1 MNSSKYLLSN
11 AKIAV
16 KLRSLALGPPP
27 PKKKGRKKVH
37 KKKKIEINVVNTNR
51 WFIGNPQSIF
61 QKDLTDF
68 IVMRHSEEEMV

>member
-1 MNSSKYLLSN
+1 MQKLQLSWG
-11 AKIAV
+11 AW
-16 KLRSLALGPPP
+16 LW
-27 PKKKGRKKVH
+27 KKKKKNDRKKVH

>member
-1 MNSSKYLLSN
+1 MD
-11 AKIAV
+11 
-16 KLRSLALGPPP
+16 
-27 PKKKGRKKVH
+27 KKKKKNGRKKVH

-61 QKDLTDF
+61 QKDLTGF

>member
-16 KLRSLALGPPP
+16 KLRSLALDPPLP
-27 PKKKGRKKVH
+27 PKKGRKKVH

>member
-16 KLRSLALGPPP
+16 KLRSLALDQ
-27 PKKKGRKKVH
+27 KKKGGGRKKVH

>member
-16 KLRSLALGPPP
+16 KLRSLALDQ
-27 PKKKGRKKVH
+27 KKKGGGGRKKVH

>member
-1 MNSSKYLLSN
+1 MDQ
-11 AKIAV
+11 
-16 KLRSLALGPPP
+16 
-27 PKKKGRKKVH
+27 KKRGGGRKKVH

>member
-11 AKIAV
+11 AKITV
-16 KLRSLALGPPP
+16 KLRSLAFDQ
-27 PKKKGRKKVH
+27 KKKKKAG
-37 KKKKIEINVVNTNR
+37 KKYTKRKKIEINVVNTNR

-61 QKDLTDF
+61 QKDLTNF